1 MGCNC
6 KALNHVVKTK
16 KYYGFEI
23 VDNNIYIYQ
32 KNYGDKLQDDYY
44 EIDLLIID
52 NELLPN
58 NFNINNFEIKIVQ
71 LDKMISAGE

>member
-1 MGCNC
+1 M
-6 KALNHVVKTK
+6 KRVYSSPFSIK